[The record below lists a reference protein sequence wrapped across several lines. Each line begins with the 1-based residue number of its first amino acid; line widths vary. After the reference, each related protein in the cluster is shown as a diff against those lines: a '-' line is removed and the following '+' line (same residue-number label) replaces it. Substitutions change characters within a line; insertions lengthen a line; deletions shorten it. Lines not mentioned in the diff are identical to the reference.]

1 MQLVWSAPATA
12 WSWSAP
18 TAALPT
24 ISPPYRSISL
34 SALGTALVAGYN
46 PDIKFM
52 AHLWEPLNGGYR
64 PLAFYLLVELVAY
77 CSRQYL
83 DYKGFQQ
90 HRHA

>member
-1 MQLVWSAPATA
+1 MMVFARNCAQPQSTPVAVTGFW
-12 WSWSAP
+12 
-18 TAALPT
+18 
-24 ISPPYRSISL
+24 YCC
-34 SALGTALVAGYN
+34 AGYN
-46 PDIKFM
+46 PDVKFM

-83 DYKGFQQ
+83 SYKGFQQ

>member
-1 MQLVWSAPATA
+1 
-12 WSWSAP
+12 
-18 TAALPT
+18 
-24 ISPPYRSISL
+24 
-34 SALGTALVAGYN
+34 
-46 PDIKFM
+46 M